1 MTEKPLSDALG
12 IDQAAAEALARADV
26 RTLRELSAADP
37 EALAMASGIP
47 LDRIKDWQQ
56 RARRAGAPKRRSPVA
71 TAWMVAIIGLVAA
84 LLLGWILMS
93 IGSRKLQQA
102 TQIRRE
108 AESKLE
114 MEVNFGARRA
124 MDELDPVRRE
134 VYNSNWG
141 AAAKAVLPVEDCVQ
155 FIERVAPDPMES
167 DVRTVTTGLERLQ
180 GAIQDRSKEAMDR
193 LLDLEAALDALSRTE

>member
-12 IDQAAAEALARADV
+12 IDQAAAEGLARADV

-71 TAWMVAIIGLVAA
+71 TAWMVAIIVLVVAV
-84 LLLGWILMS
+84 LLGWILMS
-93 IGSRKLQQA
+93 IGSRRMQQA

-114 MEVNFGARRA
+114 MEVSFGARRA
-124 MDELDPVRRE
+124 MDELRPVRLALH
-134 VYNSNWG
+134 NSNWG
-141 AAAKAVLPVEDCVQ
+141 AAAEALSPAEDCVQ
-155 FIERVAPDPMES
+155 FIERVAPDRMES

-180 GAIQDRSKEAMDR
+180 GAILDQSKEAMDR
-193 LLDLEAALDALSRTE
+193 LTDLEAALDALSRTE